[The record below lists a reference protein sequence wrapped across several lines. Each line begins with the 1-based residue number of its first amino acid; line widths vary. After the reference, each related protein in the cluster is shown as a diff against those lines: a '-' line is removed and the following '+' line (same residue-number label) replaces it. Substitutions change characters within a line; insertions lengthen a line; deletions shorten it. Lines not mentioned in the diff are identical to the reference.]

1 MFGYVVVN
9 KSELKFK
16 EFDIYQSFYCGLCKK
31 LKERGGNVSRLAL
44 TYDMTFIYMLLT
56 GLYEPQTVYSPCKCV
71 LHPLEKRHMRQNEY
85 AEYVAD
91 MSVLMT
97 CYKCRDDW
105 NDEKKLTAK
114 CMLSMLTKKN
124 KDIVE
129 KYPEKTD
136 RIAQAMEQLSRGEE
150 AGSDNV
156 DEMAGFFGRIMA
168 DILVCKEDEWATV
181 LSRMGFYLGKFIYI
195 LDAYEDIE
203 EDKKKG
209 RYNPLYKL
217 YNNAE
222 FEEECR
228 QILTMMI
235 AECSRE
241 FEKLPILEN
250 VDILRNIL
258 YSGVWVR
265 FENIRAKRN
274 MKQNTGVGDANE
286 QEEI

>member
-1 MFGYVVVN
+1 MFGYIVVN
-9 KSELKFK
+9 KAELKFK
-16 EFDIYQSFYCGLCKK
+16 EFDIYQSYYCGLCKK

-44 TYDMTFIYMLLT
+44 TYDMTFVYMLLT
-56 GLYEPQTVYSPCKCV
+56 GLYEPQTVCSTCKCV
-71 LHPLEKRHMRQNEY
+71 LHPLEKRQMRQNVC

-105 NDEKKLTAK
+105 QDEKKLTAK
-114 CMLSMLTKKN
+114 CMLAMLTKKN

-129 KYPEKTD
+129 KYPEKTK
-136 RIAQAMEQLSRGEE
+136 RIADNMEQLARGEE
-150 AGSDNV
+150 DCSDDV
-156 DEMAGFFGRIMA
+156 DSMAGLFGRIMA
-168 DILVCKEDEWATV
+168 DILVCREDEWTTV

-195 LDAYEDIE
+195 LDAYEDVE

-209 RYNPLYKL
+209 CYNPLSRMY
-217 YNNAE
+217 E
-222 FEEECR
+222 SPDFEENCR

-250 VDILRNIL
+250 ADILRNIL
-258 YSGVWVR
+258 YSGVWVC
-265 FENIRAKRN
+265 FENIREKRREKDN
-274 MKQNTGVGDANE
+274 AVSAR
-286 QEEI
+286 EESEER

>member
-9 KSELKFK
+9 KAELKFR
-16 EFDIYQSFYCGLCKK
+16 EYDVYQSYYCGLCKT

-44 TYDMTFIYMLLT
+44 TYDMTFIYMLLS
-56 GLYEPQTVYSPCKCV
+56 GLYEPETVHCPCKCV
-71 LHPLEKRHMRQNEY
+71 LHPIEKRQMRKNLY

-105 NDEKKLTAK
+105 QDEKKFSAK
-114 CMLSMLTKKN
+114 CMLQMLTKKN
-124 KDIVE
+124 QYIVE
-129 KYPEKTD
+129 KYPQKAE
-136 RIAQAMEQLSRGEE
+136 RVAQAMEELAKGEE
-150 AGSDNV
+150 RNSTDL
-156 DEMAGFFGRIMA
+156 DEMSGFFGRIMA
-168 DILVCKEDEWATV
+168 DILVCKEDEWSNV

-203 EDKKKG
+203 EDLKKG
-209 RYNPLYKL
+209 RYNPLCKMYQSA
-217 YNNAE
+217 N
-222 FEEECR
+222 FEDECG

-265 FENIRAKRN
+265 FKNIREKRSESR
-274 MKQNTGVGDANE
+274 NE
-286 QEEI
+286 RNEER

>member
-9 KSELKFK
+9 KAEMKFK
-16 EFDIYQSFYCGLCKK
+16 EFDVYQSFYCGLCKC

-44 TYDMTFIYMLLT
+44 TYDMTFVYMLLT
-56 GLYEPQTVYSPCKCV
+56 GLYEPETTCSPCKCV
-71 LHPLEKRHMRQNEY
+71 LHPLEKRTMRRNAY

-105 NDEKKLTAK
+105 QDEKKVTAK
-114 CMLSMLTKKN
+114 CMLGLLAKKN
-124 KDIVE
+124 GDIVRR
-129 KYPEKTD
+129 YPEKTK
-136 RIAQAMEQLSRGEE
+136 RIAHAMEQLAKGESE
-150 AGSDNV
+150 NSTNL
-156 DEMAGFFGRIMA
+156 DEMAGFFGNIMA
-168 DILVCKEDEWATV
+168 EILVCREDEWEPV
-181 LSRMGFYLGKFIYI
+181 LSRMGFYLGKLIYI

-203 EDKKKG
+203 KDKKEEN
-209 RYNPLYKL
+209 YNPLFKL
-217 YNNAE
+217 YE
-222 FEEECR
+222 SPDFEEECR

-265 FENIRAKRN
+265 YEAVNKKREQQE
-274 MKQNTGVGDANE
+274 KVNE
-286 QEEI
+286 